1 MNKKIFLSP
10 PHLSGSEL
18 KYIEDAFESNW
29 IAPDGTNTIAFE
41 NLISNYTGRYTHTV
55 NSGTSALHLAL
66 CVLDIKEDDI
76 VFCQSLTFAASA
88 FPIRYMQAIPIFI
101 DSEPRT
107 WNIDPNLLEEAL
119 DLYAKKGKIPKAI
132 IITHIYGMPADMNL
146 ILDIAAKYDVPVIE
160 DAAEAFGSIYY
171 DKPCGGLADLSIY
184 SFNGNKILTTSGGGA
199 LMSKNESFIQRAKKI
214 SNQAKENASYYEHRQ
229 IGYNYRLSNIC
240 AGIGR
245 GQFEILN
252 KRVDRK
258 REIFENYKTY
268 LSSIYDIGFQHEDE
282 FTKSNRWLSVFLFEN
297 EGPGGLIIEKLINQ
311 LAASNIESRHVW
323 KPMHRQPV
331 FTDFPSFING
341 VSDNL
346 FENGICLPSGTAMS
360 DSELEFI
367 NSLLSKTL
375 ESTKKFA

>member
-1 MNKKIFLSP
+1 MNKKIYLSP

-88 FPIRYMQAIPIFI
+88 FPIRYMQAIPVFI

-199 LMSKNESFIQRAKKI
+199 LMSKNESFILRAKKI
-214 SNQAKENASYYEHRQ
+214 SNQSKENASYYEHRQ

-282 FTKSNRWLSVFLFEN
+282 FTKSNRWLSVFLFEY
-297 EGPGGLIIEKLINQ
+297 EGSGRLIIEKLINQ

-346 FENGICLPSGTAMS
+346 FETGICLPSGTAMS
-360 DSELEFI
+360 DSELEFVS
-367 NSLLSKTL
+367 SLLTKILQSK
-375 ESTKKFA
+375 KKFA

>member
-1 MNKKIFLSP
+1 MNKKIYLSP

-88 FPIRYMQAIPIFI
+88 FPIRYMQAIPVFI

-199 LMSKNESFIQRAKKI
+199 LMSKNESFILRAKKI
-214 SNQAKENASYYEHRQ
+214 SNQSKENASYYEHRQ

-258 REIFENYKTY
+258 REIFEIYKTY

-282 FTKSNRWLSVFLFEN
+282 FTKSNRWLSVFLFEY
-297 EGPGGLIIEKLINQ
+297 EGSGRLIIEKLINQ

-346 FENGICLPSGTAMS
+346 FETGICLPSGTAMS
-360 DSELEFI
+360 DSELEFVS
-367 NSLLSKTL
+367 SLLTKILQSK
-375 ESTKKFA
+375 KKFA

>member
-88 FPIRYMQAIPIFI
+88 FPIRYMQAIPVFI

-282 FTKSNRWLSVFLFEN
+282 FTKSNRWLSVFLFEY
-297 EGPGGLIIEKLINQ
+297 EGSGRLIIETLINQ

-360 DSELEFI
+360 DSELDFI
-367 NSLLSKTL
+367 NSILSKTL
-375 ESTKKFA
+375 ESRKKFA

>member
-1 MNKKIFLSP
+1 
-10 PHLSGSEL
+10 
-18 KYIEDAFESNW
+18 
-29 IAPDGTNTIAFE
+29 
-41 NLISNYTGRYTHTV
+41 
-55 NSGTSALHLAL
+55 
-66 CVLDIKEDDI
+66 
-76 VFCQSLTFAASA
+76 
-88 FPIRYMQAIPIFI
+88 
-101 DSEPRT
+101 
-107 WNIDPNLLEEAL
+107 
-119 DLYAKKGKIPKAI
+119 
-132 IITHIYGMPADMNL
+132 MPADMNL

>member
-18 KYIEDAFESNW
+18 KYVEDAFDSNW

-41 NLISNYTGRYTHTV
+41 KLISNYTGCYTQTV

-88 FPIRYMQAIPIFI
+88 FPIRYMRAIPVFI

-107 WNIDPNLLEEAL
+107 WNIDPTLLEEAL
-119 DLYAKKGKIPKAI
+119 DLYAQKGKIPKAI
-132 IITHIYGMPADMNL
+132 IITHLYGMPADMNL
-146 ILDIAAKYDVPVIE
+146 ILAIAAKYDVPVIE
-160 DAAEAFGSIYY
+160 DAAEAFGSFYY

-199 LMSKNESFIQRAKKI
+199 LMSKNESFILRAKKI
-214 SNQAKENASYYEHRQ
+214 SNQAKENASYYEHFQ

-258 REIFENYKTY
+258 REIFEKYKTY
-268 LSSIYDIGFQHEDE
+268 LSSFYDIGYQQEDE
-282 FTKSNRWLSVFLFEN
+282 FSKSNRWLSVFLFEY
-297 EGPGGLIIEKLINQ
+297 EGFGRHMIEKLINQ
-311 LAASNIESRHVW
+311 LAASNIESRHIW

-346 FENGICLPSGTAMS
+346 FENGICLPSGTAMTDS
-360 DSELEFI
+360 DIDFVS
-367 NSLLSKTL
+367 SLVTKTL
-375 ESTKKFA
+375 ESKQKFA